1 MPISAQH
8 TKFDY
13 PDYISPLPADDFIK
27 VAVRKQEMFDEG
39 VSKIQTQ
46 LDSTSALRDLMTTDA
61 EKQYFDESLSNL
73 VKSVNSSAGLDFSVK
88 GNVQAV
94 LNIGKPFET
103 DQYIKTAVSNG
114 KEIQRRQSVA
124 SSLKGNQKSANN
136 DLIFWKDVMDY
147 KNSNK
152 LGQKLSYGKEY
163 EEFYD
168 ISESWSKFFKT
179 LPESS
184 QQSIMQGK
192 GTPSGYFELVTTEGF
207 TKSEIA
213 DKFKSYLGTNPKALR
228 QLQIDTEAG
237 IYSMGKEQAHKGYVE
252 SMSTHAA
259 LAEKQIPELQSVVTA
274 KEKAYKLTQS
284 PTVKAELDM
293 AKQNLSATQQTYLL
307 AKEAAATPFD
317 SFDSMDYA
325 GIYQNNMINNM
336 ANLYSAQKTKR
347 DLKEDKVWS
356 LQQENNQIYL
366 KHNLDLEKE
375 RAKINME
382 SMKPENLLKDRKN
395 MMEMFKVDA
404 EDFTNVPSFFDPST
418 FNLDV
423 DKTTIKN
430 VIQNSKKLVEV
441 TPLGPEKKR
450 METFITK
457 LASIDPTKS
466 YVIALKNG
474 STAALTGEELQGL
487 SLLDLD
493 RIQGFAKS
501 NNVQDYTK
509 RRQSGSDFLGVNIP
523 QTTET
528 SNSTNTTKN

>member
-8 TKFDY
+8 TKFEY

-27 VAVRKQEMFDEG
+27 VAIKKQEMFDEG

-46 LDSTSALRDLMTTDA
+46 LDSTSALRDLMTTDV

-94 LNIGKPFET
+94 LNIGKPFES

-114 KEIQRRQSVA
+114 KEIQRRQTVT
-124 SSLKGNQKSANN
+124 SSLKGGQRSANN

-168 ISESWSKFFKT
+168 ISEAWSKFFKT

-192 GTPSGYFELVTTEGF
+192 GTPTGYFELVTTEGF

-237 IYSMGKEQAHKGYVE
+237 IYSMGKEEAHKGYVE

-274 KEKAYKLTQS
+274 KEKAYKATQS

-317 SFDSMDYA
+317 SFDPMDYA

-418 FNLDV
+418 FNLDI
-423 DKTTIKN
+423 DKTTIKD
-430 VIQNSKKLVEV
+430 VIQNSKRLMEV

-466 YVIALKNG
+466 YVITLKNG

-509 RRQSGSDFLGVNIP
+509 RRQSGAGFLGGNTS
-523 QTTET
+523 QTTE
-528 SNSTNTTKN
+528 NSR